1 MHQKLKTG
9 VIYSDFDYKHRIKLT
24 IMEDSKMKKH
34 VTIVGAI
41 HIGFGILGLIGA
53 LALFFALNFARGF
66 VGGDEIPTMVLGF
79 LALSLPLLVGFM
91 STLGLVGG
99 IGLLSFQPWARY
111 LIIVVAALG
120 CLNIPIGTLKG
131 VYSLWV
137 LLQDETIKLFEMRQ

>member
-1 MHQKLKTG
+1 
-9 VIYSDFDYKHRIKLT
+9 
-24 IMEDSKMKKH
+24 MEDSKMKKH

-53 LALFFALNFARGF
+53 IALFFALHFARGF
-66 VGGDEIPTMVLGF
+66 IPDQEEIPTMILGF
-79 LALSLPLLVGFM
+79 LAISLPLLVGFM

-99 IGLLSFQPWARY
+99 IGLLSYMSWARY

-137 LLQDETIKLFEMRQ
+137 LLQDDTIKLFQKY